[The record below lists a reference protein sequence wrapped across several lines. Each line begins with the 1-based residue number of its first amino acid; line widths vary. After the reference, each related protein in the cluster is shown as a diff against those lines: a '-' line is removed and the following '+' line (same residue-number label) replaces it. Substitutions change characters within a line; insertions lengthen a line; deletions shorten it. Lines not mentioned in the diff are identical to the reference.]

1 MPGTELGNQWTSKIG
16 RKLKRREKMGGV
28 GLFKNNKPAV
38 GGSAGSAVNPPT
50 HFLRITFIYL
60 FSVCR

>member
-1 MPGTELGNQWTSKIG
+1 
-16 RKLKRREKMGGV
+16 MGGV